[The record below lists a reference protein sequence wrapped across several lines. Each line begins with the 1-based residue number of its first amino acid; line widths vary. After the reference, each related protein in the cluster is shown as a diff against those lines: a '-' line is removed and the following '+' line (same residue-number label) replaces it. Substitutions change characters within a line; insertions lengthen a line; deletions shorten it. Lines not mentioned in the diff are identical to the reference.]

1 MKLENI
7 LGLIVVAVIGFA
19 SSGCLVTR
27 SEMSSQEQ
35 TKTNNQKMADNQKEQ
50 AEQKPDPDEVMRQLI
65 GRVEVLETQLN
76 QMKSEKAQAA
86 LTPANPSVDAVK
98 FQAMQEAMIKL
109 EDKMQKIDAEK
120 QAIAAAIAAKAH
132 AEEELKTQSKLS
144 PFQVA
149 EVHFKNK
156 EWKKA
161 ILSYQ
166 KYSEENPKG
175 KMVAESK
182 YKIGVSF
189 QELGLKDE
197 AIAFYEEVVAQF
209 PATEIGKKAK
219 FRLTQV
225 KKK

>member
-1 MKLENI
+1 MKLQNF
-7 LGLIVVAVIGFA
+7 LGLILVTGLALA

-35 TKTNNQKMADNQKEQ
+35 TKTNNQKMAENQKEQ
-50 AEQKPDPDEVMRQLI
+50 AEQKPDPEEVTRQLI
-65 GRVEVLETQLN
+65 GRVEVLEAQIN
-76 QMKSEKAQAA
+76 QMKAEKAQAA
-86 LTPANPSVDAVK
+86 QNPTASADALK
-98 FQAMQEAMIKL
+98 IQAIQEAMIKL
-109 EDKMQKIDAEK
+109 EDKMQKIEAEK
-120 QAIAAAIAAKAH
+120 AAVAAAVAAKAH
-132 AEEELKTQSKLS
+132 AEEELKNQSKFS

>member
-1 MKLENI
+1 MKSQNI
-7 LGLIVVAVIGFA
+7 LSIAFA
-19 SSGCLVTR
+19 IFIFSGCLVTR
-27 SEMSSQEQ
+27 SEVGSQDQ
-35 TKTNNQKMADNQKEQ
+35 TRANNQKMAENQKEQ
-50 AEQKPDPDEVMRQLI
+50 AEQKPDPEEVIRQLI
-65 GRVEVLETQLN
+65 GRIEVLEAQIN
-76 QMKSEKAQAA
+76 QMKAEKAAQSQN
-86 LTPANPSVDAVK
+86 PQPSVDAAKV
-98 FQAMQEAMIKL
+98 QAMQEALIKL
-109 EDKMQKIDAEK
+109 EGQMQKIEAEK
-120 QAIAAAIAAKAH
+120 QAVTAAAAAKVQAD
-132 AEEELKTQSKLS
+132 EELKTQGKFS

-166 KYSEENPKG
+166 KYSEDSPKG
-175 KMVAESK
+175 KMVAEAK

-219 FRLTQV
+219 FRLTQI

>member
-1 MKLENI
+1 MKLKNI
-7 LGLIVVAVIGFA
+7 LGIVIVFVLAMA

-27 SEMSSQEQ
+27 SEKSSQEQ
-35 TKTNNQKMADNQKEQ
+35 TKTNNQKMAENQKEQ

-65 GRVEVLETQLN
+65 GRVEVLETQIN
-76 QMKSEKAQAA
+76 QMKAEKAQAA
-86 LTPANPSVDAVK
+86 LVPATPSVDTQK

-109 EDKMQKIDAEK
+109 EDKMQRIEAEK
-120 QAIAAAIAAKAH
+120 QAATAALAAKVH
-132 AEEELKTQSKLS
+132 VEEELKAQSKFN

-197 AIAFYEEVVAQF
+197 AIAFFEEVVAQF

-219 FRLTQV
+219 FRLTQI

>member
-1 MKLENI
+1 MNVQNI
-7 LGLIVVAVIGFA
+7 LGLVLFA
-19 SSGCLVTR
+19 SMAITTSGCLVTR

-35 TKTNNQKMADNQKEQ
+35 TKINNQKMAENQKEQ
-50 AEQKPDPDEVMRQLI
+50 AEQKPDPEEVMRQLI
-65 GRVEVLETQLN
+65 GRIEVLEAQMN
-76 QMKSEKAQAA
+76 QFKAEKAQAA
-86 LTPANPSVDAVK
+86 LTPATPSVDAQT
-98 FQAMQEAMIKL
+98 FQTMQEAMIKL
-109 EDKMQKIDAEK
+109 EDKMQKIEAEK
-120 QAIAAAIAAKAH
+120 QAATAAAAAKAN
-132 AEEELKTQSKLS
+132 AEEELKNQSKFS

-166 KYSEENPKG
+166 KYSEDNPKG
-175 KMVAESK
+175 KLVAESK

-219 FRLTQV
+219 FRLTQI

>member
-1 MKLENI
+1 MLM
-7 LGLIVVAVIGFA
+7 L
-19 SSGCLVTR
+19 R
-27 SEMSSQEQ
+27 
-35 TKTNNQKMADNQKEQ
+35 
-50 AEQKPDPDEVMRQLI
+50 
-65 GRVEVLETQLN
+65 GRMTTAGSVQN
-76 QMKSEKAQAA
+76 PQ
-86 LTPANPSVDAVK
+86 PSVDAAKV
-98 FQAMQEAMIKL
+98 QA
-109 EDKMQKIDAEK
+109 D
-120 QAIAAAIAAKAH
+120 
-132 AEEELKTQSKLS
+132 EELKTQANFS

-166 KYSEENPKG
+166 KYSEDSPKG
-175 KMVAESK
+175 KMVAEAK

-219 FRLTQV
+219 FRLTQI